1 MTDTLTTEQR
11 RRCMSSVRNK
21 NTDLEIKLRQAL
33 WKAGLRYRVNSK
45 LPGKPDIV
53 FPKKKLAIFIDGCFW
68 HGCPIHGTKPKTNA
82 EFWKIKIKLNIERDL
97 RVTSQLTDMGWLVIR
112 VWGHEVKECLDI
124 VIKNITE
131 SLRSLDAN

>member
-1 MTDTLTTEQR
+1 MIDTLTTEQR
-11 RRCMSSVRNK
+11 QCCMSSVRNK
-21 NTDLEIKLRQAL
+21 NTDLEIKLRRAL

-82 EFWKIKIKLNIERDL
+82 EFWKTKIKLNIERDL
-97 RVTSQLTDMGWLVIR
+97 RITSQLTDMGWLVIR

-131 SLRSLDAN
+131 SLRSLDVN

>member
-1 MTDTLTTEQR
+1 MTDTLTSEQR
-11 RRCMSSVRNK
+11 QRCMSSVRNK
-21 NTDLEIKLRQAL
+21 NTCLEMQLRRAL

-45 LPGKPDIV
+45 LPGRPDIV
-53 FPKKKLAIFIDGCFW
+53 FPKKKLAIFVDGCFW

-82 EFWKIKIKLNIERDL
+82 EFWETKIKLNIKRDL
-97 RVTSQLTDMGWLVIR
+97 RITSQLTDMGWLVIR

-131 SLRSLDAN
+131 SLHGLDVN